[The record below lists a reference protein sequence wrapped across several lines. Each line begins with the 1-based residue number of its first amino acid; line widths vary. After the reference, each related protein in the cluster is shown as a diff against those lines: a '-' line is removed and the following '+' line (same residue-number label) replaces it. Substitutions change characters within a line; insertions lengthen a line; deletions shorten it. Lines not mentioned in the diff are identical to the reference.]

1 MTKGERQ
8 LLELLLASAEVRR
21 AIVPNLRDDDYGEL
35 ATASIFTAIAAIER
49 EGLEPDFPTLS
60 GRLDIESE
68 HGLLSALLM
77 SDLAWAGG
85 EDFDTLFKK
94 ATEALASLRRKQLE
108 KRLDVIQVELGQ
120 AERDQDN
127 DRVQS
132 LYLEKTEIQKR
143 KLALAAT

>member
-1 MTKGERQ
+1 
-8 LLELLLASAEVRR
+8 
-21 AIVPNLRDDDYGEL
+21 
-35 ATASIFTAIAAIER
+35 
-49 EGLEPDFPTLS
+49 
-60 GRLDIESE
+60 
-68 HGLLSALLM
+68 M

-120 AERDQDN
+120 AERDQDT

-143 KLALAAT
+143 RLALAAT

>member
-1 MTKGERQ
+1 
-8 LLELLLASAEVRR
+8 
-21 AIVPNLRDDDYGEL
+21 
-35 ATASIFTAIAAIER
+35 
-49 EGLEPDFPTLS
+49 
-60 GRLDIESE
+60 
-68 HGLLSALLM
+68 M

-120 AERDQDN
+120 AERDQDT

-132 LYLEKTEIQKR
+132 LFLEKTEIQKR

>member
-1 MTKGERQ
+1 
-8 LLELLLASAEVRR
+8 
-21 AIVPNLRDDDYGEL
+21 VPNLRDDDFGEL
-35 ATASIFTAIAAIER
+35 ATASIFSAIAAIER
-49 EGLEPDFPTLS
+49 EGLEPDFQTLS
-60 GRLDIESE
+60 GRLDVELE

-94 ATEALASLRRKQLE
+94 ATEALSSLRRKQLE

-120 AERDQDN
+120 AERDKDN
-127 DRVQS
+127 DRVLS
-132 LYLEKTEIQKR
+132 LYQEKTEIQKR